1 MPTAAEEDVESPF
14 PKLFTVEEAN
24 ALLPKL
30 GELLDDMA
38 VHRDAMRE
46 KAPHLEPILE
56 ASARNGGGKI
66 GSEYGVEAYNL
77 HLAIERIREL
87 GVLLKDLDTGLLD
100 FPHEREGRVVFLCWH
115 PPEERIGYWH
125 EIQSGYRGRQPL

>member
-1 MPTAAEEDVESPF
+1 MQSPS

-30 GELLDDMA
+30 RELLGDVA
-38 VHRDAMRE
+38 FHRDAMRE
-46 KAPHLEPILE
+46 KAPRLEPILN
-56 ASARNGGGKI
+56 ASPANGGGRV

-77 HLAIERIREL
+77 YRAIERIRSL

-100 FPHEREGRVVFLCWH
+100 FPHERDGRVVFLCWK
-115 PPEERIGYWH
+115 PTEESVAFWH
-125 EIQSGYRGRQPL
+125 EIEDGYRGRRPL

>member
-1 MPTAAEEDVESPF
+1 MESSF
-14 PKLFTVEEAN
+14 SRLFTVEEAN

-30 GELLDDMA
+30 KELLDDVA

-46 KAPHLEPILE
+46 KVPHLEPILR
-56 ASARNGGGKI
+56 AAGANGGGRV
-66 GSEYGVEAYNL
+66 GSEYGVEAYNFY
-77 HLAIERIREL
+77 LAIERIREL

-115 PPEERIGYWH
+115 PPEESVAFWH
-125 EIQSGYRGRQPL
+125 EVEAGYRGRQPL

>member
-1 MPTAAEEDVESPF
+1 MEPAFSR
-14 PKLFTVEEAN
+14 LFTVEEAN

-30 GELLDDMA
+30 NELLADIA

-46 KAPHLEPILE
+46 KAPHMEPILR
-56 ASARNGGGKI
+56 AAATNGGGKI

-77 HLAIERIREL
+77 YLAIERIRSL

-100 FPHEREGRVVFLCWH
+100 FPHERDGRVVFLCWH
-115 PPEERIGYWH
+115 PPEERVAYWH
-125 EIQSGYRGRQPL
+125 DIEAGYAGRHPL